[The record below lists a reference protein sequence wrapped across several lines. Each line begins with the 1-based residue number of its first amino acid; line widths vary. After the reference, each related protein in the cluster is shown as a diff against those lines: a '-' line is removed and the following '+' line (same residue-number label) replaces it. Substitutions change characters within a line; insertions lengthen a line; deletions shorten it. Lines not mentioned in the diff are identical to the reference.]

1 MLACSLPLGARPLPL
16 VARPLL
22 LVARFPPPATL
33 RRRSAFAM
41 QVICRKMSGAA
52 SIKTVLHDVP
62 LDRGGNESGNR
73 FASGQ
78 SLANVGGR
86 HVGRWRVHEKNGRKR
101 GVALNKVAAGDWR
114 LAAGLHAQTGHSRRE
129 TRQPI
134 AQWLHQATRA
144 RDNNAMRAVEH
155 LGIAI
160 PRFNFCKRA
169 GARDEEN

>member
-62 LDRGGNESGNR
+62 LDRGG
-73 FASGQ
+73 
-78 SLANVGGR
+78 
-86 HVGRWRVHEKNGRKR
+86 
-101 GVALNKVAAGDWR
+101 ALNKVAAGDWR

-134 AQWLHQATRA
+134 AQWLPQETRA
-144 RDNNAMRAVEH
+144 RDDNE
-155 LGIAI
+155 
-160 PRFNFCKRA
+160 
-169 GARDEEN
+169 